1 LEVSNLDLNTVAAD
15 IVSNI
20 PAPPAPTMKKTIDKE
35 GERGQSMAAEVTQSV
50 LENLDSALSN
60 LRKTFL

>member
-1 LEVSNLDLNTVAAD
+1 
-15 IVSNI
+15 
-20 PAPPAPTMKKTIDKE
+20 MKKTIDKE